1 MVSGTT
7 DAETPTKKHIMK
19 TYALPL
25 MALALTAT
33 GLTAQEGKPPVT
45 RRPPP
50 PVLLPVLDS
59 NKDGALSADEIAD
72 AAAALLELDKNGDG
86 KLGPKEIAPPPPKG
100 PKTKKPQPKGPL
112 TIVKALDLDQDRFL
126 SADEI
131 EDAPASLAV
140 LDKDGDGTIS
150 KEELKPGKPP
160 VDPAT

>member
-1 MVSGTT
+1 MVSGRT
-7 DAETPTKKHIMK
+7 DAATPTKNHTMK

-25 MALALTAT
+25 MLLALTAT

-50 PVLLPVLDS
+50 PLLLPALDS
-59 NKDGALSADEIAD
+59 NKDGALSAEEIAN
-72 AAAALLELDKNGDG
+72 AAASLLELDKNDDG
-86 KLGPKEIAPPPPKG
+86 KLSPKEIAPPPPKG
-100 PKTKKPQPKGPL
+100 PKTRKPLPKGPP
-112 TIVKALDLDQDRFL
+112 TIVKALDFDQNRFL

-131 EDAPASLAV
+131 EDAPESLAV
-140 LDKDGDGTIS
+140 LDKNGDGAIS